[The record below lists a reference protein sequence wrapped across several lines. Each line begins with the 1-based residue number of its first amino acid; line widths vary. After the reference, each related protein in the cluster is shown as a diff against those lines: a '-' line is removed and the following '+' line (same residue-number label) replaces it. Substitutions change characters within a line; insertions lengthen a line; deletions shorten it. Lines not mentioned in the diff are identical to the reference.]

1 MIIRMSGG
9 LGNQMFQYAFARTL
23 QEKYGGEINI
33 DVNFYN
39 PKRGGRFFELE
50 KYMVRFADV
59 KNYACYNKL
68 RKYIQ
73 RLPIISGLFGI
84 HKEKREYLIDT
95 NVYKFRYTY
104 YTGYWQNLQYFKDK
118 KELLR
123 KELTYRGEITPV
135 QSQVADKMGKEESV
149 ALHVRRGD
157 YRSEKYINVYYQ
169 LGEEYYRK
177 ALKYIEGRSGGKE
190 IKIYFF
196 SDDIEWCRRT
206 FGDISCAEYID
217 EQVSN
222 SQHID
227 MLLMRKCKYIVMAN
241 STFSWWAAWL
251 SDRTD
256 SVIITPANWF
266 YHKKK
271 NDKLLNAIIE
281 PEWVV
286 LN

>member
-23 QEKYGGEINI
+23 QEERGGEINI
-33 DVNFYN
+33 DLNFYN
-39 PKRGGRFFELE
+39 SGGGRDFELE
-50 KYMVRFADV
+50 KYPVQ
-59 KNYACYNKL
+59 YAAGRDYAGYNKL
-68 RKYIQ
+68 RKYVQ
-73 RLPIISGLFGI
+73 RLPVISALLGI
-84 HKEKREYLIDT
+84 HKEKREFLVDT
-95 NVYKFRYTY
+95 NVYKYRYKY
-104 YTGYWQNLQYFKDK
+104 YTGYWQNLRYFRDK
-118 KELLR
+118 KEMLR
-123 KELTYRGEITPV
+123 KELTYSEEITPV
-135 QSQVADKMGKEESV
+135 QSQIADKMAKEESV

-157 YRSEKYINVYYQ
+157 YRTEKYISVYYQ
-169 LGEEYYRK
+169 LEEEYYRN
-177 ALKYIEGRSGGKE
+177 ALKYIEERSEGKE

-196 SDDIEWCRRT
+196 SDDIEWCRHT
-206 FGDISCAEYID
+206 FGDIRCAEFID

-222 SQHID
+222 SQHMD

-266 YHKKK
+266 YNKKR
-271 NDKLLNAIIE
+271 NDNLLNAIIE
-281 PEWVV
+281 PGWVV